1 MPNFVSDPNAIGSG
15 YSFVTAG
22 TPTPL
27 TDRLLDPVTRDY
39 VRTANG
45 EWAETPDS
53 RTLVM
58 VMLELELG
66 ASPFDPADGTTIGAL
81 RRNGDPVTPEE
92 VEAEAQR
99 VGDALVRNGVIA
111 DFQAATRDAAGNILR
126 DSAGRMVVALAWRD
140 PASGSPVDLV
150 VRG

>member
-1 MPNFVSDPNAIGSG
+1 MPNFVTDPNAIGSG
-15 YSFVTAG
+15 YSFVSAG
-22 TPTPL
+22 APTQL

-58 VMLELELG
+58 IMLELELG
-66 ASPFDPADGTTIGAL
+66 ASPFDPADGTTISAL

-92 VEAEAQR
+92 VEADAQR
-99 VGDALVRNGVIA
+99 VGDALVRLGVLA
-111 DFQAATRDAAGNILR
+111 DFHASTRDAAGNVLR

-140 PASGSPVDLV
+140 LASGSPVDLV